1 MSFGN
6 LPTNIYELL
15 GEEGETSKPT
25 KSVVKSAPVTQSQ
38 TQNRSQ
44 KPVDNRQGQ
53 RPQGGNRVDDR
64 TASDHV
70 DGDKKRAPRGGKN
83 PSDGRKPKG
92 VDAPRLDRRSGT
104 GRGKEIKKGGAGKGN
119 WGSAENEE
127 PTATAPVV
135 ESEPVVVEEPV
146 VETEE
151 EKAKREAE
159 EKKREEERQKEER
172 QMTLDEYLQKKKAVS
187 LELPPARK
195 PGEGATDSEKKAW
208 ASQELQKEKQAVA
221 VPEKK
226 ADTAVVSQD
235 KAIIIDS
242 ANKLSAFE
250 GLGINVRVRDDARS
264 RRKAQRFEEEKRRQT
279 DERYAKPATEDPKLN
294 QQKKKKGPYRPP
306 QKTEENFPALS
317 PTATKA

>member
-15 GEEGETSKPT
+15 GEEGESSKPA
-25 KSVVKSAPVTQSQ
+25 KSVAKSAPATQ
-38 TQNRSQ
+38 TQTQTRSQ
-44 KPVDNRQGQ
+44 KPADNRQGQ
-53 RPQGGNRVDDR
+53 RPQGGNRGDERRGVDHSEGDR
-64 TASDHV
+64 
-70 DGDKKRAPRGGKN
+70 KRASRGGKN
-83 PSDGRKPKG
+83 PADGRKPKG

-104 GRGKEIKKGGAGKGN
+104 GRGKEVSKGGAGKGG
-119 WGSAENEE
+119 WGTAENEE
-127 PTATAPVV
+127 TTTAPVV
-135 ESEPVVVEEPV
+135 ESEPVVEEPV

-172 QMTLDEYLQKKKAVS
+172 QMTLDEYLQKKKGVG

-195 PGEGATDSEKKAW
+195 PGEGASDAEKKAW
-208 ASQELQKEKQAVA
+208 ASQELQKDKQAVA

-235 KAIIIDS
+235 KAVIIES

-250 GLGINVRVRDDARS
+250 DLGINIRIRDDARS
-264 RRKAQRFEEEKRRQT
+264 RRKAQRFEEEKRRQN
-279 DERYAKPATEDPKLN
+279 DEKYAKPATEDPKLK
-294 QQKKKKGPYRPP
+294 QKKKKGFPYKAP
-306 QKTEENFPALS
+306 QKTDENFPALS
-317 PTATKA
+317 TKA